1 MKPTKTIPIFK
12 NENEEREFQE
22 NNDTLDYFDISKV
35 KVVRFPNLKKTT
47 KSISIRLPVDMLD
60 ELKVRANS
68 IDVPYQSF
76 IKMLLQ
82 EGLSERRNIL
92 S

>member
-1 MKPTKTIPIFK
+1 MKTTKTIPTFK
-12 NENEEREFQE
+12 NENEEREFWE
-22 NNDTLDYFDISKV
+22 NHDATEYFDTSKV
-35 KVVRFPNLKKTT
+35 KMVRFPNLKKTT

-68 IDVPYQSF
+68 MDVPYQSF

-82 EGLSERRNIL
+82 EGLMAKKI
-92 S
+92 

>member
-1 MKPTKTIPIFK
+1 MKTTKTIPTFK
-12 NENEEREFQE
+12 NENEEREFWE
-22 NNDTLDYFDISKV
+22 KNDTLEYFDMSKV

-60 ELKVRANS
+60 ALKVKANS
-68 IDVPYQSF
+68 MDVPYQSL

-82 EGLSERRNIL
+82 EGLL
-92 S
+92 SKKV